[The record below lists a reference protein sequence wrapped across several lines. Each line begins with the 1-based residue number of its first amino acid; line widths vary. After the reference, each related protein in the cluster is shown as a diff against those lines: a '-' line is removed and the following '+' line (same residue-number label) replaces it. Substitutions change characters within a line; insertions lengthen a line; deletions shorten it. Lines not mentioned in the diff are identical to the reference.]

1 MSMAGVARSMQLGLA
16 IFQCLTFCVQLQ
28 ASGPCD
34 PPPYDPLVPLRTAEE
49 ALEMN
54 HWARK
59 ALRRDVKGKTCTEHQ
74 ETVDV
79 LLVRWLQAH
88 PEIHIAFQG
97 VEAAR
102 WLDRSDEF
110 LLRLKARA
118 WTELQGRRRWFP
130 RSWGG
135 SADSLSP
142 KQSRRKDAYAF
153 KTLKRLRAGAKK

>member
-1 MSMAGVARSMQLGLA
+1 MAGVARSMQLGLA

-59 ALRRDVKGKTCTEHQ
+59 ALRRDVKGKTCTEQQ

-88 PEIHIAFQG
+88 PDIHIAFQG

-102 WLDRSDEF
+102 WLERPDEF
-110 LLRLKARA
+110 LLRLKAKA
-118 WTELQGRRRWFP
+118 WTEIQGRRRWFP
-130 RSWGG
+130 RSWEGP
-135 SADSLSP
+135 AECLSP
-142 KQSRRKDAYAF
+142 KQAGRKEAFVF